1 MVKVFF
7 SKNGQIKVTIPRAIA
22 IAMGLSHG
30 CRVDFVF
37 NGKTWEI
44 KKAEEKKDEK

>member
-7 SKNGQIKVTIPRAIA
+7 SKNGKQARVTIPLVIA
-22 IAMGLSHG
+22 KAMVLNLGYKI
-30 CRVDFVF
+30 DFVF

-44 KKAEEKKDEK
+44 KKDDEKKK